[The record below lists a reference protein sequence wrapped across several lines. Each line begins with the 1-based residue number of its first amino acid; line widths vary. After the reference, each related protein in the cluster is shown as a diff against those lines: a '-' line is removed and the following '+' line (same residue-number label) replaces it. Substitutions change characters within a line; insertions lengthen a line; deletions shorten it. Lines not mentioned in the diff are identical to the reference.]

1 MEIIEPDIPGTR
13 GMIYSRS
20 SHGPGQGPAAVLGR
34 TQCDVT
40 DVSICVGNTGPG
52 AGQVEIERAQ
62 LMACHEARWQLV
74 MRPGTRPQLSRDLA

>member
-1 MEIIEPDIPGTR
+1 MAQAR
-13 GMIYSRS
+13 
-20 SHGPGQGPAAVLGR
+20 GPAAVQGR
-34 TQCDVT
+34 TQCEVT

>member
-1 MEIIEPDIPGTR
+1 M
-13 GMIYSRS
+13 
-20 SHGPGQGPAAVLGR
+20 QGR

-74 MRPGTRPQLSRDLA
+74 MRPGTRPQLSRVTSRDTTTLNTTGNAHTSPLDWERRTGKI